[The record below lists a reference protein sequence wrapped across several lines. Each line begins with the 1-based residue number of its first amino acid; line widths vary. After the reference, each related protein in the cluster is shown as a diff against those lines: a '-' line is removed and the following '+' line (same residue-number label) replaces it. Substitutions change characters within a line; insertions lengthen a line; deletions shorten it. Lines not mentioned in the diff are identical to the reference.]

1 MLMSFDLLKPT
12 AYNVL
17 SMTLSSN
24 IYLSQYE
31 GHLEEIILCCAMNH
45 DLKDQVFN
53 TNKLTFGKAVTF
65 FKKHRLHF

>member
-1 MLMSFDLLKPT
+1 MFFYFLRPT

-17 SMTLSSN
+17 LMTLSTN

-31 GHLEEIILCCAMNH
+31 GRLEEIILCCAMNH

-53 TNKLTFGKAVTF
+53 TNKLIFGKAVTF
-65 FKKHRLHF
+65 FKKYRLQI